1 VSIVGRGDSPDAES
15 GPGPGTEPGAS
26 RDGRAGVPVRPVAL
40 ALVGPTAVG
49 KTELALRIAERLGGE
64 IVSMDS
70 RQVYRG
76 LDIGTAKPTGEQ
88 CRRVPHHGLD
98 LVEPGERFSAGR
110 FAREAR
116 RWIAGI
122 RARGKVPI
130 LEGGTGFFLR
140 ALMEPLFDEPPM
152 PVAARER
159 LRVYLADRPAAELR
173 RWLDVLDPKSAGALG
188 RGGGRQRMA
197 RALEV
202 VLLTGRPLPWWQRH
216 RPPAVKGL
224 PVMVFVLSLPRDRL
238 YARINARV
246 RAMLDAGLLDEV
258 RELLH
263 SGHHPHEPGMSAVG
277 YAEMAACLRGELA
290 LEDAV
295 DAVQRATRRY
305 ARRQLTWFRNQLPD
319 SAVWLD
325 GMRPADDLV
334 EEVLERWRATG

>member
-1 VSIVGRGDSPDAES
+1 MVSEAP
-15 GPGPGTEPGAS
+15 PGAQ
-26 RDGRAGVPVRPVAL
+26 AETPRPPIAL
-40 ALVGPTAVG
+40 ALVGPTAAG
-49 KTELALRIAERLGGE
+49 KTELALRVAERTDGE

-76 LDIGTAKPTGEQ
+76 LDIGTAKPTPDQ
-88 CRRVPHHGLD
+88 RRRVPRHGLD
-98 LVEPGERFSAGR
+98 LVEPGERYSAGR
-110 FAREAR
+110 FARDAR

-122 RARGKVPI
+122 RARGRLPV

-140 ALMEPLFDEPPM
+140 ALTEPFFDEPPM
-152 PVAARER
+152 PEPLRGR
-159 LRVYLADRPAAELR
+159 LRDYFADLPAQELK
-173 RWLDVLDPKSAGALG
+173 RWLEVLDAESATAMQ

-202 VLLTGRPLPWWQRH
+202 ALLTGRPLPWWHRQR
-216 RPPAVKGL
+216 PAAAAAV

-238 YARINARV
+238 YTRINERV
-246 RAMLDAGLLDEV
+246 WTMLRAGWLDEV
-258 RELLH
+258 RELLRG
-263 SGHHPHEPGMSAVG
+263 GHHPPEPGMSAVG
-277 YAEMAACLRGELA
+277 YAEMAAHLGGAMA

-319 SAVWLD
+319 DAVWLD
-325 GMRPADDLV
+325 GMRAVDDLV